1 MTEKRVKVKLPTG
14 VEFEGSEVGVTEVTE
29 RWSEILLEDGSRLK
43 VKPNV
48 LGALRADGQYD
59 PEGNPVYALKS
70 SQIMMV
76 VSAPIHLRKGATS
89 GKAN

>member
-1 MTEKRVKVKLPTG
+1 MAETKTKVKLPTG
-14 VEFEGSEVGVTEVTE
+14 MADGYEVPIIEVTE
-29 RWSEILLEDGSRLK
+29 RWSDITLEDGTVLR

-48 LGALRADGQYD
+48 LGVTRVDNQYD
-59 PEGNPVYALKS
+59 PEGNPLYALKS

-76 VSAPIHLRKGATS
+76 TSVLPHLRKGAGS